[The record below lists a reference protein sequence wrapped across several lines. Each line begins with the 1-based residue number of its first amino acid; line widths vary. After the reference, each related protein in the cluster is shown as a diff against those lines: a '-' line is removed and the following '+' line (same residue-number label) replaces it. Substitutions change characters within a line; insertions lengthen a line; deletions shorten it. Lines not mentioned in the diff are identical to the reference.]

1 MFRKGCTSFSFVS
14 HAELEESTATKSP
27 KYHHSLLFFL
37 FRYAFY
43 RLFFIYLFPPAPL
56 LGKLIFWS
64 NSMSFIV
71 QYLFDQW
78 KCKIPLNPHVRRF
91 VGWSFLSQF
100 QKRLASY
107 TSRLLS
113 EHYSLLTALP
123 SIGLLVYCKHF
134 RIASINGEYLMQ
146 AMQYLD
152 SAIYKQGW
160 NDSEPNQAS
169 RLLVKKIN

>member
-1 MFRKGCTSFSFVS
+1 M
-14 HAELEESTATKSP
+14 
-27 KYHHSLLFFL
+27 
-37 FRYAFY
+37 
-43 RLFFIYLFPPAPL
+43 
-56 LGKLIFWS
+56 
-64 NSMSFIV
+64 
-71 QYLFDQW
+71 
-78 KCKIPLNPHVRRF
+78 NPHVRRF
-91 VGWSFLSQF
+91 VGWLFLSQF
-100 QKRLASY
+100 FKRLASY

-169 RLLVKKIN
+169 RLLVKKINWPSCLIFFLSLVTLEVNKWRFSWTLTNFSRFFNMHGRVKVKTTEQQEREKKIERDAKLKAYRKVGK